1 MSTRHYCLDLGDER
15 DWLLA
20 ERLRQWA
27 ADHVGESWLHTAL
40 DGEHMDMD
48 GDVDM
53 DGEHGGRRPLAAR
66 APQARLPHQ
75 GLLELDYVVLRP
87 RGGDGPIICTSTAAS
102 LGVVVGD
109 PPPRR
114 VTISG
119 SSEGILDELA
129 GGVAISEAISEAAD
143 AGDTSPPPR
152 LDLERE
158 EDQQLVAHLLELGV
172 DLDLELGLNLG
183 LNLGVDEAADAAT
196 APAAAAGGKGGKGEG
211 GKGGEDVSFGGGEAV
226 EAAPPMRGGEHMHM
240 HMGMG
245 MAAVADRAAVDCA
258 VAAEPTPGVMGP
270 EHAVSWE
277 QGAHDPAPPPHAMEA
292 GLPPPLTVMA
302 SSSGSMGASMNR
314 DPSAKGLSAKGLSA
328 SAKVLSAKAHVQ
340 QVFPYMVHVSTKA
353 HLSASTG
360 DYMGASTS
368 RPATVVAARA
378 AAVLGRKRTT
388 IGQSTPSPAT
398 GGPEGGGGGAATA
411 GTVAAGTVD
420 GQVVTMAGSTSPLAQ
435 RWGGDASP
443 HPSGRRPADGRR
455 GSVGGAGGA
464 GCTPAIVSARSAIY
478 PNGVRDPSST
488 SMGMGTST
496 SRVSPLPVSRGSP
509 VLAVMV
515 GSSRELAQ
523 LTGAALRKS
532 SPSLDNALNSL
543 EAELRPSSR
552 PPPVTRIP
560 SYMQDRSRRL
570 SSSPTEP
577 QLPVSPQPAALAK
590 QPSVQ
595 PLRRSPSLSPPRGG
609 GGDRGGDRADR
620 GGDWGEISLRA
631 DRGPPSLEVRA
642 ARAAAA
648 AAKLTTGGKGGNISA
663 AEREAEGEPAA
674 PEGPPDLYDLGL
686 CASMLGWK
694 GPGSQQPVRPPP
706 PPSRGPPRA
715 CSGPPPG
722 PERSALAACL
732 PKRRLRR
739 RSSAC
744 PKSPMPA
751 ASPIAFAR
759 LCPRRFAGGQHEQIV
774 QQVRCS
780 PALKR

>member
-102 LGVVVGD
+102 VGVVVGD

-129 GGVAISEAISEAAD
+129 GGVAISEVISEAAD

-196 APAAAAGGKGGKGEG
+196 APAAAAGGKGGKGGKGEG
-211 GKGGEDVSFGGGEAV
+211 GKGGEDVIFGGGEAV

-240 HMGMG
+240 HMGM
-245 MAAVADRAAVDCA
+245 AAVADRAAVDCA
-258 VAAEPTPGVMGP
+258 VAAEPTPGVTGP

-277 QGAHDPAPPPHAMEA
+277 QNAHDLAPPPHAMEA

-302 SSSGSMGASMNR
+302 SSGSMGASMNR

-388 IGQSTPSPAT
+388 IGQSTPSPTT

-420 GQVVTMAGSTSPLAQ
+420 GRVVTMAGSTSPLAQ

-595 PLRRSPSLSPPRGG
+595 PLRRSPSLSPSRGG

-620 GGDWGEISLRA
+620 GEDWGEISLRA
-631 DRGPPSLEVRA
+631 DRGPPSLEVCA

-686 CASMLGWK
+686 CASMLRWK
-694 GPGSQQPVRPPP
+694 GPGSQQPMRPPT
-706 PPSRGPPRA
+706 
-715 CSGPPPG
+715 
-722 PERSALAACL
+722 
-732 PKRRLRR
+732 
-739 RSSAC
+739 
-744 PKSPMPA
+744 
-751 ASPIAFAR
+751 ASEPQKPAR
-759 LCPRRFAGGQHEQIV
+759 LLGAAPWAREERPRRVAAEEEAAA
-774 QQVRCS
+774 
-780 PALKR
+780 AL